1 MAVTACGDQPEQ
13 TARRRFESAWQLY
26 PDRQQP
32 SRSHPQGHCGSQ
44 LFNQLSFSAID
55 APWLRVGAV
64 YRCQDDLHWQE
75 NHFFCG
81 FLKGIFT
88 LKIEELIGVEC
99 LKAILEYKGK
109 ILLEFDFPD
118 DMETGRVHMELDSD
132 NARKVAQFLLQ
143 AADGIDGVINH
154 TLN

>member
-1 MAVTACGDQPEQ
+1 M
-13 TARRRFESAWQLY
+13 
-26 PDRQQP
+26 
-32 SRSHPQGHCGSQ
+32 
-44 LFNQLSFSAID
+44 
-55 APWLRVGAV
+55 
-64 YRCQDDLHWQE
+64 
-75 NHFFCG
+75 
-81 FLKGIFT
+81 KGIFT

>member
-1 MAVTACGDQPEQ
+1 MSLRLFDPLPFGRCDG
-13 TARRRFESAWQLY
+13 ARDALAL
-26 PDRQQP
+26 
-32 SRSHPQGHCGSQ
+32 HPLAAKLAQHRWWNGS
-44 LFNQLSFSAID
+44 
-55 APWLRVGAV
+55 
-64 YRCQDDLHWQE
+64 DDLHCKQ
-75 NHFFCG
+75 NHFFCV

-109 ILLEFDFPD
+109 ILLEFDFPE

-132 NARKVAQFLLQ
+132 SARKVAQFLLR